1 MYWQV
6 VLAALTLAG
15 YLESIT
21 VLPIAVCDAACRDTQ
36 MLWAAPCYNRDPQMY
51 SQRFQTKKE
60 YTV

>member
-21 VLPIAVCDAACRDTQ
+21 TLSAAVEGSHYGDTQ
-36 MLWAAPCYNRDPQMY
+36 IARPEPC
-51 SQRFQTKKE
+51 
-60 YTV
+60 